1 MEEEMKKLIIVF
13 FLTTIVTIG
22 QKVYKVEPGSKGNVI
37 ILEIEN
43 ASNEQT
49 ISGITVNLTKQ
60 ISSLHFT
67 KTEQKIE
74 HLSKNVEAEF
84 EFDVERDVSTNR
96 IDTLKFIVT
105 GNNGILEEKVIL
117 IGYTIPTE
125 FKLSQNFPNPF
136 NPATKIEY
144 QLPKDGRVIIK
155 VFNVLGQEVRTL
167 VDEIKEAGYYNIEF
181 NSFGLSSGVYFYSLS
196 TENYQSIK
204 KMVLL
209 K

>member
-1 MEEEMKKLIIVF
+1 MKKLIIVF
-13 FLTTIVTIG
+13 LLTTIFTIG
-22 QKVYKVEPGSKGNVI
+22 QTVYKVEPGSKGNSV
-37 ILEIEN
+37 LFEIEN

-49 ISGITVNLTKQ
+49 INGITVNLAKQ
-60 ISSLHFT
+60 ISSLHFQ

-74 HLSKNVEAEF
+74 RLDKTAEAEF
-84 EFDVERDVSTNR
+84 VFDVEREAPLNR

-105 GNNGILEEKVIL
+105 GNNGIMEEKVIL

-125 FKLSQNFPNPF
+125 FKLEQNYPNPF
-136 NPATKIEY
+136 NPTTKIDY
-144 QLPKDGRVIIK
+144 QLPKDGRVTIK

-181 NSFGLSSGVYFYSLS
+181 NSFGLSSGVYFYSLF
-196 TENYQSIK
+196 TENYKLIR